1 MRPSAA
7 GSTCWL
13 FIYVSKR
20 RLLTGTLFYN
30 NWLLPFRF
38 VKVGHTNV
46 ATRAFRS
53 VKAIIITFFHLMKM
67 PAQHL
72 NDLEVGVCDAPS
84 VMNYR
89 DGLGNLLINLLT
101 NRLVGILFEKT

>member
-1 MRPSAA
+1 M
-7 GSTCWL
+7 L
-13 FIYVSKR
+13 VIYVRKR
-20 RLLTGTLFYN
+20 SLLTGTLFYN